1 MRQQDGLHARE
12 WRIYRAGHGAAEQ
25 TCSART
31 SAYSCQEPTHGVEC
45 SGDGEVLTHLRQAA
59 RTLLPKPGVR
69 LLFLRLTSNRL
80 LQNMAQL
87 EASIE
92 QNKDVIEQNKGRL
105 HADAV

>member
-1 MRQQDGLHARE
+1 MLCPNFG
-12 WRIYRAGHGAAEQ
+12 IFVSGADSWGRMQRGWGGAD
-25 TCSART
+25 
-31 SAYSCQEPTHGVEC
+31 PTYDKLLE
-45 SGDGEVLTHLRQAA
+45 L
-59 RTLLPKPGVR
+59 LLPKPGVR

-80 LQNMAQL
+80 LQNMALL